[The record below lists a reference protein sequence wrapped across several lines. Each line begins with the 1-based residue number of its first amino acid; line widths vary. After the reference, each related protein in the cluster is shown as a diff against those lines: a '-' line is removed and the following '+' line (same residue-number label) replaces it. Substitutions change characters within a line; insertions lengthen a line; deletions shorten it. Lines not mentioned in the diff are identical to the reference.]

1 MLIDYLFHHLKE
13 LMIITLKK
21 TTEILSHII
30 MYQGSNKRF
39 HVSIDGKNLFDLPI
53 RNEEGA
59 YEKIIHITNKN
70 DYTTD
75 NLLDF
80 AYYKKNYSLI
90 AIDLS
95 KQTKIKDPQQINF
108 IVKIEGQDNGVTMFF
123 IIGYFI
129 KGQKKLLFNFYKIL

>member
-59 YEKIIHITNKN
+59 YEKIIHITNKT

-80 AYYKKNYSLI
+80 AYYKKII
-90 AIDLS
+90 A
-95 KQTKIKDPQQINF
+95 
-108 IVKIEGQDNGVTMFF
+108 
-123 IIGYFI
+123 
-129 KGQKKLLFNFYKIL
+129 